1 MDINALVK
9 ITSRA
14 WSLNI
19 LALLHNGVAGRQ
31 AALLSES
38 GASRTAFTQS
48 LNHLI
53 GLGILERNP
62 GHGHP
67 LRPEYRLTP
76 DGVSAARVANKI
88 KMAVTEPSDQILL
101 RRAWTVPVL
110 VVSHE
115 PRYFKDIKSEL
126 GVITDRALSQSLS
139 QLHAQDWL
147 KRTVNVSARPPRPIY
162 QASNV
167 GAFISQA
174 VNKSVSVG

>member
-1 MDINALVK
+1 MDINFLVK

-19 LALLHNGVAGRQ
+19 LELLHNGTEGRQ
-31 AALLSES
+31 AALLSAS

-48 LNHLI
+48 LYHLI
-53 GLGILERNP
+53 ELGLLERNP

-76 DGVSAARVANKI
+76 EGISAARVADKI
-88 KMAVTEPSDQILL
+88 KKAVPKPSDQTLL
-101 RRAWTVPVL
+101 RRAWTIPVL

-115 PRYFKDIKSEL
+115 PRYFKDIKNEL
-126 GVITDRALSQSLS
+126 RTITDRALSQSLN
-139 QLHAQDWL
+139 QLHSRDWL

-162 QASNV
+162 QAFDV
-167 GAFISQA
+167 GASISQA
-174 VNKSVSVG
+174 VNFSVL

>member
-1 MDINALVK
+1 MDLNSLVK

-19 LALLHNGVAGRQ
+19 LELLHNGVAGRQ
-31 AALLSES
+31 ATLLSAS

-53 GLGILERNP
+53 SLGLLERNP

-76 DGVSAARVANKI
+76 EGVSAAIVADKI
-88 KMAVTEPSDQILL
+88 KKAVPEPSHQILL
-101 RRAWTVPVL
+101 RRTWTIPVL
-110 VVSHE
+110 VVSHK
-115 PRYFKDIKSEL
+115 PRYFKDIKNEL
-126 GVITDRALSQSLS
+126 GIITDRALSQSLN
-139 QLHAQDWL
+139 QLHSKDWL
-147 KRTVNVSARPPRPIY
+147 KRTVNISARPPRPVY

-167 GAFISQA
+167 GASISHA
-174 VNKSVSVG
+174 VTFNAP